1 MKKTIYIL
9 FILLLST
16 SKLLAQPI
24 VTLES
29 GSLHRILTF
38 ESKYIGARV
47 IDIWLPADYDRKKE
61 YATLY
66 MHDGQML
73 FDAKTTWNKQE
84 WGVDE
89 VMNHLLTNQ
98 KIKNTIVIGIW
109 NNSEKRHPEFFP
121 NKPYQSLNE
130 QDKKIVTD
138 ELISIG
144 RIKTTFRPTS
154 DLYLKFM
161 VEELKPHIDKTFA
174 TNPSKEFTFT
184 MGSSMGGLIAMY
196 AVCEYP
202 EVFGGAACMS
212 THWVGTFSPENNPI
226 PKAFADYMRAN
237 LPAAKTHKMYFDHG
251 TLTLDALYGPFQ
263 KEIDAVMKEK
273 GYDETL
279 WKTQV
284 FDGAEHTEQD
294 WFKRLDVPL
303 LFLLG
308 S

>member
-1 MKKTIYIL
+1 MKNRIYFLLTFIIFSFPL
-9 FILLLST
+9 F
-16 SKLLAQPI
+16 AQPI
-24 VTLES
+24 VTLEA

-47 IDIWLPADYDRKKE
+47 IDIWLPTDYDRKKE

-98 KIKNTIVIGIW
+98 RIKNTIVIGIW
-109 NNSEKRHPEFFP
+109 NNGDKRHPEFFP
-121 NKPYQSLNE
+121 NKPFQSLNE
-130 QDKKIVTD
+130 SDKKIVTE

-144 RIKTTFRPTS
+144 RIKSTFRPTS
-154 DLYLKFM
+154 DSYLKFM
-161 VEELKPHIDKTFA
+161 VEELKPYIDRTFS

-184 MGSSMGGLIAMY
+184 MGSSMGALISMY

-212 THWVGTFSPENNPI
+212 THWVGTFSPDNNPI
-226 PKAFADYMRAN
+226 PKAFADYMREK
-237 LPAAKTHKMYFDHG
+237 LPTAQTHKMYFDHG
-251 TLTLDALYGPFQ
+251 TLTLDSLYGPFQ
-263 KEIDAVMKEK
+263 KEIDAVMKDK
-273 GYDETL
+273 GYEESNWITR
-279 WKTQV
+279 V
-284 FDGAEHTEQD
+284 FEGAEHTEND
-294 WFKRLDVPL
+294 WFKRLDVPIV
-303 LFLLG
+303 FLLG
-308 S
+308 N

>member
-1 MKKTIYIL
+1 M
-9 FILLLST
+9 LSFFWVANVST
-16 SKLLAQPI
+16 FAQPI

-47 IDIWLPADYDRKKE
+47 IDVWLPDNYDNKQE

-73 FDAKTTWNKQE
+73 FDAKSTWNKQE

-89 VMNHLLTNQ
+89 VMHHLLTND
-98 KIKNTIVIGIW
+98 KIKNTIVVGIW
-109 NNSEKRHPEFFP
+109 NNSEKRHPEYFP
-121 NKPYQSLNE
+121 NSPFQSLNE
-130 QDKKIVTD
+130 KDKKTVTE
-138 ELISIG
+138 ELIAIG
-144 RIKTTFRPTS
+144 RIRTTFKPTS

-161 VEELKPHIDKTFA
+161 VEELKPYIDKTFS
-174 TNPSKEFTFT
+174 TNPSKEFTFI
-184 MGSSMGGLIAMY
+184 MGSSMGGLISMY

-212 THWVGTFSPENNPI
+212 THWVGTFSPDNNPI
-226 PKAFADYMRAN
+226 PKAFANYMREK
-237 LPAAKTHKMYFDHG
+237 LPSAKTHRMYFDHG

-263 KEIDAVMKEK
+263 KEIDAVMIEK
-273 GYDETL
+273 GYDETN
-279 WKTQV
+279 WSTKI
-284 FDGAEHTEQD
+284 FDGAEHTETD
-294 WFKRLDVPL
+294 WFKRLDVPI

-308 S
+308 K